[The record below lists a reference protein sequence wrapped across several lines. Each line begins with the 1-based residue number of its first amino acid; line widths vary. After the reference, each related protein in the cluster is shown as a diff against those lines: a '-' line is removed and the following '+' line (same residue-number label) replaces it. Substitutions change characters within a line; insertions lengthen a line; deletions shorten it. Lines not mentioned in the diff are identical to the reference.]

1 MGIVVSVRTLDKE
14 NEMLYNSNVNKK
26 NPEIGSLEFFTTGV
40 LAAAGI
46 FLGEFQKLGAE
57 PI

>member
-1 MGIVVSVRTLDKE
+1 MG
-14 NEMLYNSNVNKK
+14 NAK
-26 NPEIGSLEFFTTGV
+26 NPEIGSLEFFTMGI